1 MFLSVFAVYELITKQ
16 LYRSFIAERQIKHLM
31 VLGLI
36 YIFICFTVLEDII
49 CFLSSHKQ
57 GIARLFE
64 LNSKQAL
71 QLKETRHNNKS

>member
-36 YIFICFTVLEDII
+36 YIFICFTVQPQTRD
-49 CFLSSHKQ
+49 S
-57 GIARLFE
+57 
-64 LNSKQAL
+64 QAF
-71 QLKETRHNNKS
+71 

>member
-36 YIFICFTVLEDII
+36 YIFICFTV
-49 CFLSSHKQ
+49 Q
-57 GIARLFE
+57 PQARD
-64 LNSKQAL
+64 SQAF
-71 QLKETRHNNKS
+71 